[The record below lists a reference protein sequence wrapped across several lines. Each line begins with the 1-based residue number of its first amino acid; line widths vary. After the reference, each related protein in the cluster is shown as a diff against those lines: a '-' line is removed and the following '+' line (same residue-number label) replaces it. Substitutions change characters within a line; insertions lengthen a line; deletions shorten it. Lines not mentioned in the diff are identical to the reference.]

1 MSVLSSAFLS
11 FFSNSLFRSSIFF
24 FPDFSQCWPPRPLTQ
39 ELELLIATYQN
50 VGNTPAKLAAMQRYI
65 DRYPTTPKARQYQ
78 QVLLRQQ

>member
-1 MSVLSSAFLS
+1 MLAGNNNGVIALLQGA
-11 FFSNSLFRSSIFF
+11 RSQ
-24 FPDFSQCWPPRPLTQ
+24 P

-65 DRYPTTPKARQYQ
+65 DRFPTTPKARQYQ